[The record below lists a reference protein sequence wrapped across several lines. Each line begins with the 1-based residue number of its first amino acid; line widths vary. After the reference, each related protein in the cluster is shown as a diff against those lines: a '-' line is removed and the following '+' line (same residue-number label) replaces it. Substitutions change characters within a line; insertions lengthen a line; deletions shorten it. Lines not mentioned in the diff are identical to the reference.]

1 MPNETT
7 CVGRVLNT
15 ALLFLMLCWPLRT
28 RNIHCRKDRPNE
40 SRLGAWLRLHAYRRI
55 VAGLYERARKKK
67 REFAARRL
75 KQWALTFRGGRF
87 WCCLAPKVWLPQ
99 TLWVMMTV
107 QSCPSVPWS
116 LFTSKFCSLE
126 LRQDGVQDH
135 RWRRS
140 VVFCDKL
147 SRQCFCC
154 WSVTGWLSY
163 IYCSHATLDNVWQGT
178 SGTAYALS

>member
-1 MPNETT
+1 MAE
-7 CVGRVLNT
+7 
-15 ALLFLMLCWPLRT
+15 
-28 RNIHCRKDRPNE
+28 
-40 SRLGAWLRLHAYRRI
+40 
-55 VAGLYERARKKK
+55 VACLQTGSSWVVRASAKKK
-67 REFAARRL
+67 KQFAARRL

-163 IYCSHATLDNVWQGT
+163 IFHMQ
-178 SGTAYALS
+178 LSIMCAGGLWGPLKLSLNYLQ